1 MSLTGWYVVFAVGA
15 ACIFVVVVVVTLVL
29 QLARRIGVQ
38 LSDVSAA
45 LATIRGDTSA
55 IPAISEINND
65 SRAMNEM
72 LAGVRQD
79 LDRLVRGAAP

>member
-15 ACIFVVVVVVTLVL
+15 ACIFVVVVAVTLVL

-38 LSDVSAA
+38 LTDVSAA
-45 LATIRGDTSA
+45 LVMIRNDTSA
-55 IPAISEINND
+55 IPAIGEINND

-79 LDRLVRGAAP
+79 LDRLLLRAAR